1 MGHSGKW
8 FPRRGSN
15 PDGNDD
21 GPGDTSS
28 GDDYHSSSGSGR
40 PRVPNQEASRRNR
53 NRHPDGD
60 GGGDP
65 GSGDRPGRSSDEDDD
80 PEDDPLLQL
89 IPPPPPGRSAL
100 RLIKLPAV

>member
-1 MGHSGKW
+1 MHPHRDTSFRTGGVVRRHSGKW
-8 FPRRGSN
+8 FPRRDSN
-15 PDGNDD
+15 PDGDDD

-65 GSGDRPGRSSDEDDD
+65 GSGD
-80 PEDDPLLQL
+80 
-89 IPPPPPGRSAL
+89 
-100 RLIKLPAV
+100 